1 MSEPR
6 TLWKKLM
13 HWFPTLTRVALVGL
27 FILCA
32 LAVVVSVAA
41 VIYDISSSAK
51 LRDARQAAA
60 DANVPL
66 LMKAV
71 LAKHPVP
78 DDSKNAACYYEAA
91 FSLLRAKG
99 KGGLDD
105 LLRSNALNLT
115 PDEALPEEFVA
126 DLHARISEYGCII
139 DVLHSGASRQE
150 CVYYIRWDG
159 INTLLPHLTRARR
172 CARLLNL
179 ATLLAAEENRPSD
192 GIRLVRDNLA
202 LSRSLAEEPLLV
214 SNLVSQAIGSI
225 ATAGGLQR
233 LVSRTDIPADD
244 LVSLQKEIERLAD
257 EFSIRPALEGDLAI
271 DCDFHNSILAGRSAV
286 ESTASLVGGKSDS
299 NVAVSVF
306 DRMPLFLK
314 KGYIKGDM
322 TFLIS
327 FYLELFDKIDSGVL
341 ISPAEQDAFRQR
353 AESGPYVIARMLLP
367 AISRSVEQTECR
379 RARLLATAAA
389 LAALR
394 FSRDHNRW
402 PASLDALV
410 PDYLAKV
417 PADPFSG
424 APLIYKIL
432 DDGIIVYC
440 VGLNR
445 TDDGGK
451 PSLVKPADG
460 DKGDYDDYNGFRIW
474 RRAARGPGDEAE

>member
-13 HWFPTLTRVALVGL
+13 HWFPTLMRLFLVGVFL
-27 FILCA
+27 LCA

-66 LMKAV
+66 SIKAV

-78 DDSKNAACYYEAA
+78 DDSENAACYYEAA
-91 FSLLRAKG
+91 FSLLRAEG
-99 KGGLDD
+99 NCRLDD
-105 LLRSNALNLT
+105 LLCSDALNLA
-115 PDEALPEEFVA
+115 PDEALPDEFVA
-126 DLHARISEYGCII
+126 DLRARISEYGCII

-150 CVYYIRWDG
+150 CAYHIHWDG

-202 LSRSLAEEPLLV
+202 LSRSLAKEPLLI
-214 SNLVSQAIGSI
+214 SNLVSQAIGTI

-233 LVSRTDIPADD
+233 LVSRTDIPTDD

-271 DCDFHNSILAGRSAV
+271 DCDFHNSILAGRSVA
-286 ESTASLVGGKSDS
+286 EAMASLVGGESDS

-306 DRMPLFLK
+306 DRIPLFLK

-327 FYLELFDKIDSGVL
+327 FYLGLFEQIDSGVL
-341 ISPAEQDAFRQR
+341 MSPSEQDALRQR
-353 AESGPYVIARMLLP
+353 AESGPYIMARMLLP
-367 AISRSVEQTECR
+367 AISRSVERTEQH

-389 LAALR
+389 LAALPGTWLLTIAR
-394 FSRDHNRW
+394 N
-402 PASLDALV
+402 
-410 PDYLAKV
+410 LAINHLKKK
-417 PADPFSG
+417 ARTTAAAG
-424 APLIYKIL
+424 ACRLEPLQL
-432 DDGIIVYC
+432 P
-440 VGLNR
+440 LSW
-445 TDDGGK
+445 
-451 PSLVKPADG
+451 PSLLEG
-460 DKGDYDDYNGFRIW
+460 RLGTG
-474 RRAARGPGDEAE
+474 